1 MLNSL
6 MYITT
11 NTNNSSKL
19 NDSSRNLIIHDWK
32 SFFPGIFSS
41 LYTITSTCHQRFE
54 KLFEIFLLFDYSNRY
69 SPVIATAM
77 NCLLSITTIVI
88 SDTNN
93 TELLKKQEL
102 SSQQLSSSENDFFQL
117 MLQNVK
123 QHGGIIQSS
132 NENGDKIEDEAK
144 QLINS
149 TNNLT
154 NGFTKYTFTFYPYI
168 LFSYRFI
175 FSMES

>member
-1 MLNSL
+1 
-6 MYITT
+6 
-11 NTNNSSKL
+11 
-19 NDSSRNLIIHDWK
+19 
-32 SFFPGIFSS
+32 
-41 LYTITSTCHQRFE
+41 
-54 KLFEIFLLFDYSNRY
+54 
-69 SPVIATAM
+69 M

-132 NENGDKIEDEAK
+132 NENGDNIEDEAK
-144 QLINS
+144 QSINS